1 MCKVQRDQAMQQL
14 CLAFRQEIRQ
24 KIYAMAVVIGKG
36 SAPKK
41 INTSSY

>member
-1 MCKVQRDQAMQQL
+1 MREQGNAAHFVT
-14 CLAFRQEIRQ
+14 FSQEIRQ

-41 INTSSY
+41 INTASY